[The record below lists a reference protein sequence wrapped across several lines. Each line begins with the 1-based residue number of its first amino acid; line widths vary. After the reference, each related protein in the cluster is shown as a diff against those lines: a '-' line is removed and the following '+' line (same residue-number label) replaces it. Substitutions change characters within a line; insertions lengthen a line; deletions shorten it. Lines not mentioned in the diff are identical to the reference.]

1 MERKALRHKDHE
13 KAFQLFYESNYAA
26 ISHFVAR
33 RLPMELHD
41 DVVADT
47 FLAAWRKFD
56 SVPEPSPQWLYK
68 IARFEIS
75 HARRRSAVQRRIF
88 ADQVVEG
95 AMSPSQIDRWIDV
108 ASALDKI
115 PESDAEIIRLVLWDG
130 APRDMVAEILG
141 CSVNTATVRYHRAL
155 MRLREVLDVE
165 TYRPKK
171 MSKLPKEPGD
181 DALRRLRER

>member
-1 MERKALRHKDHE
+1 MERKALRDKNHE
-13 KAFQLFYESNYAA
+13 KAFRLFYESNYVA

-33 RLPMELHD
+33 RLPMDLHD

-56 SVPEPSPQWLYK
+56 SVPEPSPQWLYQ

-75 HARRRSAVQRRIF
+75 HAIRRSAIQRRIF

-95 AMSPSQIDRWIDV
+95 AMLPSQIDQWIDV
-108 ASALDKI
+108 ASALGMI

-130 APRDMVAEILG
+130 VPRDTVAAILG
-141 CSVNTATVRYHRAL
+141 CTINTATVRYHRAL

-165 TYRPKK
+165 TYRPMK
-171 MSKLPKEPGD
+171 MSKPPKEPGD
-181 DALRRLRER
+181 DTLKRLRER